1 MSVCAQT
8 IFGKETIICQKATI
22 HHGDSLKGVHLF
34 GLVPAYGN
42 SDVWKPN
49 QHNCHKKNVG
59 LEDVEIAQI
68 YFDR

>member
-1 MSVCAQT
+1 MGTVS
-8 IFGKETIICQKATI
+8 
-22 HHGDSLKGVHLF
+22 KGYTCCRLDLF
-34 GLVPAYGN
+34 PAYGN

-49 QHNCHKKNVG
+49 QHNFAIKKKKFVG